1 MRPWR
6 ALWLTLMALVASIML
21 WGFWLEPASLRTRE
35 VEVPLEWPS
44 ARPLRVAVLSDL
56 HVGAPYH
63 GLRRL
68 SHTVSLVNAARPDLV
83 LIPGDFVTR
92 GVIGGAF
99 VPPESIALQLHH
111 LSAPAGVVAVLGDH
125 DRWFNGPR
133 VQRALGSVG
142 IRVLEDTAVRLATP
156 SGPVWVVGVSD
167 MLTGPHDI
175 TRAISAVA
183 DRHTPVLLITHNPD
197 LFPEVPDRVTLTLAG
212 DTHGGQVRLPLLGAP
227 VVRSRFGQRY
237 AAGLVVEQGRH
248 LFVSTGIG
256 TTNIPVRIGVPPT
269 IFVLTLTRA
278 RHER

>member
-1 MRPWR
+1 MRSWR
-6 ALWLTLMALVASIML
+6 GLSLTIMILLAPVML
-21 WGFWLEPASLRTRE
+21 WGFWLEPSSLRTRE

-68 SHTVSLVNAARPDLV
+68 SHTVARVNAARPDLV
-83 LIPGDFVTR
+83 LILGDFVTR

-99 VPPESIALQLHH
+99 VPPESIAVQLHH
-111 LSAPAGVVAVLGDH
+111 LSAPAGVVAVLGNH
-125 DRWFNGPR
+125 DRWYNGPR

-142 IRVLEDTAVRLATP
+142 IRVLEDTAARLATP
-156 SGPVWVVGVSD
+156 SGPVWIVGVSD
-167 MLTGPHDI
+167 VLTGAHDI
-175 TRAISAVA
+175 ERAVGAVA
-183 DRHTPVLLITHNPD
+183 DRHSPILLITHNPD
-197 LFPEVPDRVTLTLAG
+197 LFPEVPDHVALTLAG
-212 DTHGGQVRLPLLGAP
+212 HTHGGQVRLPLLGAP

-237 AAGLVVEQGRH
+237 AAGLVVEQGRR

-256 TTNIPVRIGVPPT
+256 TTNLPVRIGVPPT

-278 RHER
+278 NRDP